1 MTQPFVAYFSGNPQQ
16 ESNMNDIR
24 SLYVFSASLA
34 ALLALSAVAHGQTA
48 GRAMPDYDQLP
59 DWSGVWQMTSN
70 TVFDQATVEPPGG
83 SSNTPGTREYP
94 PYNDE
99 WEAKYATNRELV
111 RQGRFPDPIT
121 TCGTPTGFPR
131 MMNLPGA
138 YEFVLRPEGLWILT
152 EDGPNIM
159 RIATDGREHPGPN
172 DRWPTFSGESVG
184 YWDDDTLVFETISL
198 KGDGDTILD
207 RTGLVLSEQ
216 ARIVTRMRS
225 IEPDLIEA
233 RFTIEDSE
241 ALVEP
246 WNVVKQYRRLE
257 SGTRMFEFAC
267 AENNR
272 NPVDASGR
280 TLTLDAEGN
289 VLDQQ

>member
-1 MTQPFVAYFSGNPQQ
+1 
-16 ESNMNDIR
+16 
-24 SLYVFSASLA
+24 
-34 ALLALSAVAHGQTA
+34 
-48 GRAMPDYDQLP
+48 
-59 DWSGVWQMTSN
+59 
-70 TVFDQATVEPPGG
+70 
-83 SSNTPGTREYP
+83 
-94 PYNDE
+94 
-99 WEAKYATNRELV
+99 
-111 RQGRFPDPIT
+111 
-121 TCGTPTGFPR
+121 
-131 MMNLPGA
+131 
-138 YEFVLRPEGLWILT
+138 
-152 EDGPNIM
+152 M

-184 YWDDDTLVFETISL
+184 YWDNDTLVFETISL

-257 SGTRMFEFAC
+257 PGTRMFEFAC

>member
-1 MTQPFVAYFSGNPQQ
+1 MAYFSGNVHC
-16 ESNMNDIR
+16 ESNMNDVR
-24 SLYVFSASLA
+24 SLSVVSLSLTALTVLA
-34 ALLALSAVAHGQTA
+34 AAAYGQSSAGVT
-48 GRAMPDYDQLP
+48 PDYDQLP

-94 PYNDE
+94 PYNEE
-99 WEAKYATNRELV
+99 WEAIYAANRERV

-138 YEFVLRPEGLWILT
+138 VEFVVRPEAVWILT

-159 RIATDGREHPGPN
+159 RIYTDGRDHPGPN

-184 YWDDDTLVFETISL
+184 HWEDDTLVFETISL
-198 KGDGDTILD
+198 KGEGDTILD

-225 IEPDLIEA
+225 VEPDLIEA
-233 RFTIEDSE
+233 RFTIEDAE

-257 SGTRMFEFAC
+257 PGTRMFEFAC

>member
-1 MTQPFVAYFSGNPQQ
+1 
-16 ESNMNDIR
+16 MNDR
-24 SLYVFSASLA
+24 KTWPLLT
-34 ALLALSAVAHGQTA
+34 LALFALTGLAAVAHGQSER
-48 GRAMPDYDQLP
+48 RAMPDYDDLP
-59 DWSGVWQMTSN
+59 DWSGVWGMTSN

-99 WEAKYATNRELV
+99 WEAKYAANRELV

-121 TCGTPTGFPR
+121 TCGTPVGYPR
-131 MMNLPGA
+131 LMNQPGA
-138 YEFVLRPEGLWILT
+138 SEFVLRPEAVWILT

-159 RIATDGREHPGPN
+159 RIHTDGREHPGPN

-184 YWDDDTLVFETISL
+184 YWEGDTLVFETISL

-207 RTGLVLSEQ
+207 RTGIVLSEQ

-225 IEPDLIEA
+225 IGPDLIEA
-233 RFTIEDSE
+233 RFTIEDPE

-246 WNVVKQYRRLE
+246 WNVVKEYRRLE
-257 SGTRMFEFAC
+257 PGTRMFEFAC

-280 TLTLDAEGN
+280 TLTLDADGN